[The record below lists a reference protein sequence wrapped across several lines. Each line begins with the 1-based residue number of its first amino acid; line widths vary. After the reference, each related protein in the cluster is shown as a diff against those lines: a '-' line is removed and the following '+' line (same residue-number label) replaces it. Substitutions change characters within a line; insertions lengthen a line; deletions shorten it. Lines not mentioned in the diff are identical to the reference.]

1 MFWWSELELP
11 DVDGTI
17 TLPPVNL
24 AYSMIM
30 NRTSRRAFRLVPIAL
45 SSILGAGWLT
55 FTVAEA
61 ASTRVPAS
69 QSADGQWGDEL
80 VAAAE
85 RGDSD
90 RLKQLL
96 AVAPAQLDASD
107 VARLRSRVEGLAS
120 HRADASKT
128 NAQELATREA
138 ALAKHQSEGKLIDA
152 MVDAANVHELASPDQ
167 WTEFA
172 SAVSMQTLISSTEQ
186 AALAAEADGDL
197 LYAQELTFRLKG
209 LAENLEDKALTS
221 ALEAKLRDL
230 NTRVGLIAKYAP
242 REFYELRMNVL
253 RRLEPDREIDPYN
266 ELFADEW
273 KEVLK
278 DASPQLLLKALKTAA
293 DSHITDTG
301 WQPLIEGGLEAMRG
315 LAQSEQL
322 AENFDGLK
330 DPERVAAFL
339 SAVDRIA
346 ARKGDSPA
354 GARDAIVE
362 ILSENERTLQL
373 PQELVVLEFGDGAT
387 ANLSEDFGDDY
398 SSIIWP
404 EALRRFRQQME
415 GDFVGVG
422 VLIRY
427 DDKHEIM
434 VVNPLEGSP
443 AARAGVRP
451 GDRIVK
457 VDGNSTA
464 GWSLNKAVE
473 NITGPAGDPV
483 RVELRR
489 EDTDEPITVKLVRQ
503 SIPMQ
508 SVNGWWKRMLD
519 ESGSPVWDWYADPD
533 AGIGYTRITS
543 FNDDTVRDFVQAV
556 ESMRAERPLRGL
568 IVDLRGNPGG
578 LLPAAAGFANLF
590 IKRGPL
596 VSIEDRNGKK
606 VDELH
611 ANPSRA
617 RYAGMPLVVL
627 VNGESASASEI
638 VSGALQAY
646 DAAIVVGTRSF
657 GKGSV
662 QTVQP
667 VTDGRTT
674 GAVKV
679 TTQYYVLPPEPGAER
694 GRWVHKRA
702 GKEQWG
708 VEPDIEVSL
717 SPSDVRD
724 SVMLRTAADF
734 IDAGAMD
741 LPTVDNRPN
750 VDDLVSKGV
759 DPQVEM
765 AVLLLES
772 KILAEAGSSRVADRR
787 RSRTDSATP
796 VSR

>member
-1 MFWWSELELP
+1 M
-11 DVDGTI
+11 T
-17 TLPPVNL
+17 
-24 AYSMIM
+24 M
-30 NRTSRRAFRLVPIAL
+30 NFRSRRALRLLPVAL
-45 SSILGAGWLT
+45 STVLSTGILWLAAADAATTPSVFPQAG
-55 FTVAEA
+55 E
-61 ASTRVPAS
+61 
-69 QSADGQWGDEL
+69 GQWGDEL

-85 RGDSD
+85 RGDAE
-90 RLKQLL
+90 RLRQLL
-96 AVAPAQLDASD
+96 AVAPAQLDAAD
-107 VARLRSRVEGLAS
+107 IARLRTRAEGLAA
-120 HRADASKT
+120 HRADSSKT
-128 NAQELATREA
+128 NAEELASREA
-138 ALAKHQSEGKLIDA
+138 DLAKHQAEGKLIEA
-152 MVDAANVHELASPDQ
+152 LVDVANVHELASPEQ
-167 WTEFA
+167 WAAMA
-172 SAVSMQTLISSTEQ
+172 SAVATQSLISATEQ
-186 AALAAEADGDL
+186 AAAAAEASGDL
-197 LYAQELTFRLKG
+197 LYSQELTFRLKG
-209 LAENLEDKALTS
+209 LAENLGDKALTK
-221 ALEAKLRDL
+221 ALEAKLRDI

-242 REFYELRMNVL
+242 REFHGLRMNVL
-253 RRLEPDREIDPYN
+253 RRLEPEREVDPYN

-278 DASPQLLLKALKTAA
+278 DASPQLLLKALKAAA
-293 DSHITDTG
+293 DSHITDSG
-301 WQPLIEGGLEAMRG
+301 WKPLIEGGLEAMRG
-315 LAQSEQL
+315 LATSTQL

-354 GARDAIVE
+354 AARDAIVE
-362 ILSENERTLQL
+362 ILSESERTLKL
-373 PQELVVLEFGDGAT
+373 PQELVVLEFGNGAT

-404 EALRRFRQQME
+404 EELRRFRQQME

-451 GDRIVK
+451 GDRIAK

-473 NITGPAGDPV
+473 NITGPAGEPV
-483 RVELRR
+483 KVELRR
-489 EDTDEPITVKLVRQ
+489 EDTEAPIVVTLVRQ

-508 SVNGWWKRMLD
+508 SVNGWWKRQLD
-519 ESGSPVWDWYADPD
+519 ESGSPVWDWYADPE
-533 AGIGYTRITS
+533 AGIGYTRVTS
-543 FNDDTVRDFVQAV
+543 FNDDTVHDFVEAV
-556 ESMRAERPLRGL
+556 EAMRNQRPLRGL

-611 ANPSRA
+611 ASPSRA

-667 VTDGRTT
+667 ITDGRTT

-702 GKEQWG
+702 GKEEWG
-708 VEPDIEVSL
+708 VEPDIEVML

-724 SVMLRTAADF
+724 SVALRAAADY

-741 LPTVDNRPN
+741 EPTVDRRPN
-750 VDDLVSKGV
+750 VSDLVAKGV

-772 KILAEAGSSRVADRR
+772 RILAEAGSSRVAVGGQ
-787 RSRTDSATP
+787 SRVDSAAP
-796 VSR
+796 VRR